1 MILTLDRRFRIL
13 GQLLGQVLGQMNI
26 KPLNNNGS
34 IRIRFSFEKVRYNIN
49 PQGEYSNPIDIA
61 RANLIC
67 SKIELDILLRNF
79 DASLKK
85 YTENYPQ
92 LEFSTEKSSPVVI
105 KEVKTYTLI
114 EVWDLWVESLDIS
127 EDTKLNHYRP
137 LRIMIGKVKPKPLLD
152 CSKWLLEASGNH
164 MPSTYNGRLRLLRSC
179 LVWAI
184 EQELTT
190 LNPYAKLK
198 KRKIEQTQVKP
209 FTIDEMKNIINGF
222 GKIQPAYKD
231 FVTFLFLTGCRP
243 SEAIGIQWRRID
255 FERGEI
261 TICDSLPKTVS
272 EGHKRKSTKTG
283 SVTVL
288 KINEGLRSVLSQIEL
303 GSPEDLVFKSSL
315 SKNGIINLKNF
326 WVHWGKVLTHT
337 KIEYRKP
344 YTTRHTLASHAID
357 QGLSLVEVAYIL
369 GHTDTSM
376 VSKVYGHMI
385 NKPDLPDLK
394 L

>member
-1 MILTLDRRFRIL
+1 
-13 GQLLGQVLGQMNI
+13 
-26 KPLNNNGS
+26 
-34 IRIRFSFEKVRYNIN
+34 
-49 PQGEYSNPIDIA
+49 
-61 RANLIC
+61 
-67 SKIELDILLRNF
+67 
-79 DASLKK
+79 
-85 YTENYPQ
+85 
-92 LEFSTEKSSPVVI
+92 
-105 KEVKTYTLI
+105 
-114 EVWDLWVESLDIS
+114 
-127 EDTKLNHYRP
+127 
-137 LRIMIGKVKPKPLLD
+137 
-152 CSKWLLEASGNH
+152 
-164 MPSTYNGRLRLLRSC
+164 
-179 LVWAI
+179 VWAI

>member
-1 MILTLDRRFRIL
+1 MDRRFRIL

-26 KPLNNNGS
+26 KPLNNNRS
-34 IRIRFSFEKVRYNIN
+34 IRIRFSFDKVRYNIN

-92 LEFSTEKSSPVVI
+92 LEPSTEKSSPVVI

-137 LRIMIGKVKPKPLLD
+137 LRIMIDKVKPKSSLD
-152 CSKWLLEASGNH
+152 CSKWLLKASENH

-190 LNPYAKLK
+190 FNPYAKLK

-231 FVTFLFLTGCRP
+231 FVTFLFLTGARP
-243 SEAIGIQWRRID
+243 SEVVGIQWRRID
-255 FERGEI
+255 FDRGEI

-288 KINEGLRSVLSQIEL
+288 KINEGLRSVLSQIEK
-303 GSPEDLVFKSSL
+303 GAAEDLVFKSSL

>member
-1 MILTLDRRFRIL
+1 MA
-13 GQLLGQVLGQMNI
+13 I
-26 KPLNNNGS
+26 KPINNNGS
-34 IRIRFSFEKVRYNIN
+34 IRIRFRQGGVRHNIN

-67 SKIELDILLRNF
+67 SRIELDILLRNF
-79 DASLKK
+79 DASLLR

-92 LEFSTEKSSPVVI
+92 LEFSTENSSPVVI
-105 KEVKTYTLI
+105 KKVKTYTLI
-114 EVWDLWVESLDIS
+114 DVWDLWVDSLDIS

-137 LRIMIGKVKPKPLLD
+137 LRIMIGKVKPKPSLD
-152 CSKWLLEASGNH
+152 CSKWLLEASETYA
-164 MPSTYNGRLRLLRSC
+164 PSTYNERLRLLCNC
-179 LVWAI
+179 LSWAI
-184 EQELTT
+184 GEGLANM
-190 LNPYAKLK
+190 NPYINLK
-198 KRKIEQTQVKP
+198 KRKIGRIQVKP
-209 FTIDEMKNIINGF
+209 FKIDEMKNIIQGF
-222 GKIQPAYKD
+222 GEIQPAYKD

-243 SEAIGIQWRRID
+243 SEAIGIQWKRVD
-255 FERGEI
+255 FDRGEI

-303 GSPEDLVFKSSL
+303 GFPEDLVFKSSL

>member
-1 MILTLDRRFRIL
+1 
-13 GQLLGQVLGQMNI
+13 MNI
-26 KPLNNNGS
+26 RPLNNNRS
-34 IRIRFSFEKVRYNIN
+34 IRIRFSFDKVRYNIN

-92 LEFSTEKSSPVVI
+92 LESSTEKSSPVVI

-114 EVWDLWVESLDIS
+114 DVWDLWVESLDIS

-137 LRIMIGKVKPKPLLD
+137 LRIMIDKVNKPKPSLD
-152 CSKWLLEASGNH
+152 CSKWLLKASENH

-376 VSKVYGHMI
+376 VSKVYAHMI

>member
-1 MILTLDRRFRIL
+1 M
-13 GQLLGQVLGQMNI
+13 
-26 KPLNNNGS
+26 NNNGS
-34 IRIRFSFEKVRYNIN
+34 IRIRFTLNGIRHNIN
-49 PQGEYSNPIDIA
+49 PHGEYSNPIDRS

-67 SKIELDILLRNF
+67 ARIELDILLRNF
-79 DASLKK
+79 DTSLKK

-92 LEFSTEKSSPVVI
+92 VYSSTENSSPVVI
-105 KEVKTYTLI
+105 KKVKTYTLI
-114 EVWDLWVESLDIS
+114 EVWDLWVDSLDIS
-127 EDTKLNHYRP
+127 EDTRINHYKP
-137 LRIMIGKVKPKPLLD
+137 LRIMIEKVKPKPLLN
-152 CSKWLLEASGNH
+152 CSRWLSKASESH

-179 LVWAI
+179 LIWAI

-198 KRKIEQTQVKP
+198 KRKIEQSQVKP
-209 FTIDEMKNIINGF
+209 FTVDEMKNIISGF
-222 GKIQPAYKD
+222 GEIQPAYKD
-231 FVTFLFLTGCRP
+231 FVTFLFLTGARP
-243 SEAIGIQWRRID
+243 SEAIGLQWRRLD
-255 FERGEI
+255 FDRGEI
-261 TICDSLPKTVS
+261 TICDSLPKTKS

-288 KINEGLRSVLSQIEL
+288 KMNEGLRSVLSQIEK

-326 WVHWGKVLTHT
+326 WVHWGKVLAHT

-357 QGLSLVEVAYIL
+357 QGLSLPEVAYIL

-385 NKPDLPDLK
+385 NKPDLPNLEI
-394 L
+394 